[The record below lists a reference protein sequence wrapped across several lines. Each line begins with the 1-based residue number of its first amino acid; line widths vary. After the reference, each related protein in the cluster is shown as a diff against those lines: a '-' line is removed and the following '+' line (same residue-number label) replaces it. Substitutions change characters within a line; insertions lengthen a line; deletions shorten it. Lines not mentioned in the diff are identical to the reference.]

1 MQLHEVVVVEFLTK
15 LFDDGHGYS
24 SLNSAR
30 SALSSFLCSNSGLT
44 IGKFPSVIRFMKGV
58 YELKPPIPKY
68 TCIWDVNI
76 VLNYLKLLGPNGGLT
91 LFCLSH
97 KLLMLLALTTGQRAQ
112 TLHKVDICNIN
123 VAENLIIIP
132 ITELVKQ
139 SNPNRPNRFALHLK
153 PYKECPDICVVKTL
167 LVYLERTKTLRGTCT
182 KLFISTMKPH
192 NPISKDTV
200 SRWLKTV
207 LFEAGVETEIFTAH
221 STRAAKASKDFYNGI
236 PIEEIIDQVGWSN
249 SKTFQMFYNKVLI
262 TESWG

>member
-44 IGKFPSVIRFMKGV
+44 IGKFPSVIRFMKGI
-58 YELKPPIPKY
+58 YELKP
-68 TCIWDVNI
+68 
-76 VLNYLKLLGPNGGLT
+76 
-91 LFCLSH
+91 
-97 KLLMLLALTTGQRAQ
+97 LALTTGQRAQ

-182 KLFISTMKPH
+182 KLFISTIKPH

-262 TESWG
+262 TESCG